1 MRLLRKNLKC
11 KVKNVKLWCGN
22 FLKENFHSILIGFIV
37 SVVFSG
43 GVTPVPIPNTEVK
56 PTSTDDSRKA
66 KVGDRGDN
74 AANFF
79 VLKIIFSG
87 NFSVKY

>member
-1 MRLLRKNLKC
+1 MELGIAIK
-11 KVKNVKLWCGN
+11 
-22 FLKENFHSILIGFIV
+22 FLIGFIV
-37 SVVFSG
+37 SVVFSD

-74 AANFF
+74 AANF
-79 VLKIIFSG
+79 LLEKISESLPLPVAQSLAIF
-87 NFSVKY
+87 